1 LAFFIIRNYS
11 GCCSVYY
18 KLSFKLLPL
27 TKLKFLF
34 MEYGFLSVIPPI
46 VAIVLA
52 LKTKQVYIALL
63 FGIWFSWLIVE
74 GWNPL
79 AGTLAMIE
87 GMVNVFQSKGNT
99 RTIMF
104 SALVGALLIF
114 IQYSRGVEGFINIIN
129 RKLIKLEEKKSGYS
143 RVMVQVLATCTG
155 LLLFVET
162 SISSLTVGTLYRPI
176 FDKLGIPREK
186 LAYIADSSS
195 APSSILIPFN
205 AWGAFI
211 MGLLLTQ
218 GIEQPFSVMIASIK
232 YNFYPLLAIVIVF
245 IVIITK
251 KDFGPMKKAE
261 KRTKETGALMNP
273 NSKPMVSDAVTSFPP
288 KEGIE
293 AKAYNMIVP
302 LLVMVFMMPINLT
315 YTGWSAVENASSLL
329 NHASQAIG
337 KGSGSSSVLYAVIT
351 ALLVAMI
358 MYFIQGI
365 MKPKEAV
372 TLTLKG
378 ISELMPLALLML
390 LAFAIGDACKVLD
403 TGNYVANITES
414 WLSPELLPAIVFIVS
429 SFIAFSTGTSW
440 GTFAIMLAISI
451 PMANMHGSDIT
462 IIVAATLGGGIFGDH
477 CSPISDTSIISSMAS
492 ASDHIDHVK
501 TQLPYAL
508 IGGTVTVF
516 MYLIIGFFG

>member
-1 LAFFIIRNYS
+1 MYT
-11 GCCSVYY
+11 
-18 KLSFKLLPL
+18 FKLL
-27 TKLKFLF
+27 KKYF
-34 MEYGFLSVIPPI
+34 MEYGFLSVLPPI
-46 VAIVLA
+46 VAIILA
-52 LKTKQVYIALL
+52 LRTKQVYIALL
-63 FGIWFSWLIVE
+63 FGIWFSWLIIE
-74 GWNPL
+74 GWNPVT
-79 AGTLAMIE
+79 GTMSMIE
-87 GMVNVFQSKGNT
+87 GMVDVFQSKGNT

-114 IQYSRGVEGFINIIN
+114 IQYSKGVEGFVNLLQKWMVKFEN
-129 RKLIKLEEKKSGYS
+129 KKAGYS
-143 RVMVQVLATCTG
+143 RVMVQILATVTG

-218 GIEQPFSVMIASIK
+218 GIEKPFSVLISSIK
-232 YNFYPLLAIVIVF
+232 YNFYPLLAIAIVF
-245 IVIITK
+245 IVIFSK
-251 KDFGPMKKAE
+251 KDFKLMAKAE
-261 KRTKETGALMNP
+261 KRTKETGELMNP
-273 NSKPMVSDAVTSFPP
+273 NSKPMVSDEVTSYPP
-288 KEGIE
+288 KEGIK

-302 LLVMVFMMPINLT
+302 LLVMVFMMPINLI
-315 YTGWSAVENASSLL
+315 YTGWSAVESSTSFL
-329 NHASQAIG
+329 NHVQQAIG
-337 KGSGSSSVLYAVIT
+337 NGSGSSSVLYAVIT

-365 MKPKEAV
+365 MRPKEMV
-372 TLTLKG
+372 SLTLKG

-390 LAFAIGDACKVLD
+390 LAFAIGDACKTLE
-403 TGNYVANITES
+403 TGIYVADVTKD
-414 WLSPELLPAIVFIVS
+414 WLSPELLPAVVFIIS

-440 GTFAIMLAISI
+440 GTFAIMLAISV
-451 PMANMHGSDIT
+451 PMANIHGSDIT

-477 CSPISDTSIISSMAS
+477 CSPISDTSIIASMAS

-508 IGGTVTVF
+508 IGGVITVI
-516 MYLIIGFFG
+516 MYLIIGFGAK

>member
-1 LAFFIIRNYS
+1 
-11 GCCSVYY
+11 
-18 KLSFKLLPL
+18 
-27 TKLKFLF
+27 
-34 MEYGFLSVIPPI
+34 MEYGFLSIIPPI

-52 LKTKQVYIALL
+52 LRTKQVYIALL
-63 FGIWFSWLIVE
+63 FGIWFSWFIINDWNFLE
-74 GWNPL
+74 G
-79 AGTLAMIE
+79 TIAMIE
-87 GMVNVFQSKGNT
+87 GMVTVFQSEGNT

-114 IQYSRGVEGFINIIN
+114 IQYSKGVEGFIQLIN
-129 RKLIKLEEKKSGYS
+129 RKLIKLEDKKAGYS
-143 RVMVQVLATCTG
+143 RVMVQVLAAFTG

-162 SISSLTVGTLYRPI
+162 SISALTVGALYRPI
-176 FDKLGIPREK
+176 FDKLKIPREK
-186 LAYIADSSS
+186 LAYIADASS

-218 GIEQPFSVMIASIK
+218 GVDNPFSVMLASIK
-232 YNFYPLLAIVIVF
+232 YNFYPLLAIAIVF
-245 IVIITK
+245 IIILTK

-261 KRTKETGALMNP
+261 KRTKETGLLMNP
-273 NSKPMVSDAVTSFPP
+273 NSKPLVSDEITSFPP
-288 KEGIE
+288 KEGIQ

-302 LLVMVFMMPINLT
+302 LLIMVFMMPVNLI
-315 YTGWSAVENASSLL
+315 YTGWNSVQTSSSFF
-329 NHASQAIG
+329 NHAMEAIG
-337 KGSGSSSVLYAVIT
+337 KGSGSSAVLYAVIT
-351 ALLVAMI
+351 ALLVAMA

-372 TLTLKG
+372 ALTLKG

-390 LAFAIGDACKVLD
+390 LAFAIGDACKELE
-403 TGNYVANITES
+403 TGVYIANVTKG
-414 WLSPELLPAIVFIVS
+414 WLSPELLPAVVFIIS

-451 PMANMHGSDIT
+451 PMSNIHGADLT
-462 IIVAATLGGGIFGDH
+462 IIVAATLGGGVFGDH

-508 IGGTVTVF
+508 IGG
-516 MYLIIGFFG
+516 LITTALYVLIGYFG

>member
-1 LAFFIIRNYS
+1 
-11 GCCSVYY
+11 
-18 KLSFKLLPL
+18 
-27 TKLKFLF
+27 
-34 MEYGFLSVIPPI
+34 MEYGFFSVIPPI
-46 VAIVLA
+46 VAIILA
-52 LKTKQVYIALL
+52 LRTKQVYIALL

-87 GMVNVFQSKGNT
+87 GLVNVFQSKGNT

-104 SALVGALLIF
+104 SALVGSLLIF

-129 RKLIKLEEKKSGYS
+129 RKLVKLEEKKSGYS

-218 GIEQPFSVMIASIK
+218 GIERPFSMMISSIK
-232 YNFYPLLAIVIVF
+232 YNFYPLLAIATVF
-245 IVIITK
+245 IVVITK

-302 LLVMVFMMPINLT
+302 LLVMVFMMPVNLI
-315 YTGWSAVENASSLL
+315 YTGWGTVENASSLL

-351 ALLVAMI
+351 ALLVAVI

-403 TGNYVANITES
+403 TGNYVANITEG

-508 IGGTVTVF
+508 VGGTITVI
-516 MYLIIGFFG
+516 MYLIIGFLG

>member
-1 LAFFIIRNYS
+1 
-11 GCCSVYY
+11 
-18 KLSFKLLPL
+18 
-27 TKLKFLF
+27 
-34 MEYGFLSVIPPI
+34 MEYGFLSIIPPI

-52 LKTKQVYIALL
+52 LRTKQVYIALL
-63 FGIWFSWLIVE
+63 FGIWFSWFIISDWNFLE
-74 GWNPL
+74 G
-79 AGTLAMIE
+79 TIAMIE
-87 GMVNVFQSKGNT
+87 GMVTVFQSEGNT

-114 IQYSRGVEGFINIIN
+114 IQYSKGVEGFIQLIN
-129 RKLIKLEEKKSGYS
+129 RKLIKLEDKKAGYS
-143 RVMVQVLATCTG
+143 RVMVQVLAAFTG

-162 SISSLTVGTLYRPI
+162 SISALTVGALYRPI
-176 FDKLGIPREK
+176 FDKLKIPREK
-186 LAYIADSSS
+186 LAYIADASS

-218 GIEQPFSVMIASIK
+218 GVEKPFSVMLASIK
-232 YNFYPLLAIVIVF
+232 YNFYPLLAIAIVF
-245 IVIITK
+245 IIILTK

-261 KRTKETGALMNP
+261 KRTKETGLLMNP
-273 NSKPMVSDAVTSFPP
+273 NAKPLVSDEITSFPP
-288 KEGIE
+288 KEGIQ

-302 LLVMVFMMPINLT
+302 LLIMVFMMPVNLI
-315 YTGWSAVENASSLL
+315 YTGWNSVQTSSSFF
-329 NHASQAIG
+329 NHAMEAIG
-337 KGSGSSSVLYAVIT
+337 KGSGSSAVLYAVIT
-351 ALLVAMI
+351 ALLVAMA

-372 TLTLKG
+372 ALTLKG

-390 LAFAIGDACKVLD
+390 LAFAIGDACKELE
-403 TGNYVANITES
+403 TGVYIANVTKG
-414 WLSPELLPAIVFIVS
+414 WLSPELLPAVVFIIS

-451 PMANMHGSDIT
+451 PMSNIHGADLT
-462 IIVAATLGGGIFGDH
+462 IIVAATLGGGVFGDH

-508 IGGTVTVF
+508 IGG
-516 MYLIIGFFG
+516 LITTALYVLIGYFG